1 MPHRHSPAAVEPPAT
16 GAGRGPS
23 STGSRNG
30 FLVVALVLAVAA
42 CLVAPAGATAAG
54 AHGKRHPDRG
64 WHGYGFLPGY
74 QPPEIVEWERMRS
87 RPPTYWYGGPHFYKG
102 RWNGGGFGPCWTAT
116 PIGPHW
122 NCG

>member
-1 MPHRHSPAAVEPPAT
+1 MRPRHHAAAT
-16 GAGRGPS
+16 GPLATCAGQGTS
-23 STGSRNG
+23 CTGSRNG
-30 FLVVALVLAVAA
+30 FLIVALVLAVAA
-42 CLVAPAGATAAG
+42 CVLPPTGVSAGP
-54 AHGKRHPDRG
+54 HGKRQPDRT

-74 QPPEIVEWERMRS
+74 QPPEVIEWERMRN
-87 RPPTYWYGGPHFYKG
+87 RPPTYWYGGPRFYKG